1 MTIRERAARPLARVH
16 VHGTCYD
23 LMTSRGRSSACAS
36 PWLVSDRTARL
47 PPTPPPPPRASVAP
61 LRAAVC
67 ANHHALLV
75 PAITA
80 LGFHATQAR
89 VSLLLQL
96 RVEDVAFIRM
106 LINASW
112 LLLLDN
118 KIA

>member
-23 LMTSRGRSSACAS
+23 LMTSRGRGHRPALARGWSVTALPAS
-36 PWLVSDRTARL
+36 PA
-47 PPTPPPPPRASVAP
+47 PPPPRASVAP

-75 PAITA
+75 PTITA